1 MRVAAVQ
8 KVLILPN
15 LAKRKALEII
25 ANLVNALK
33 KRGFE
38 ALLEENTAKSLDCP
52 RVNLNRTGFWNEF
65 DLVMVLGGDGSMLNV
80 ARLIYPHQIP
90 LLGVNL
96 GHLGFLTQIECHR
109 LDAALDDLS
118 AENYQIEER
127 SMIQAEVIRKTT
139 CCERLYG
146 LNELVV
152 ARGISTRLIRLETWI
167 DGEYYTTYPVDG
179 LIVATATGSTA
190 YSMSAGGP
198 IVDPRFKGI
207 LITPICAHSLY
218 ARPLV
223 LSEEAKIKVIL
234 NAHNADI
241 SLTADSHTIVSL
253 APGDE
258 IYFSRAQNVTRLV
271 RFNNQGLF
279 EVLKS
284 RWKEGKI

>member
-1 MRVAAVQ
+1 MKVAALQ

-15 LAKRKALEII
+15 LAKPKALKLI
-25 ANLVNALK
+25 AKLMAALK

-38 ALLEENTAKSLDCP
+38 VLLENNTNKSLDCP
-52 RVNLNRTGFWNEF
+52 RVNLDQTGFWNKF
-65 DLVMVLGGDGSMLNV
+65 DLLMVLGGDGSMLNA

-118 AENYQIEER
+118 AGNYKIEER
-127 SMIQAEVIRKTT
+127 SMIQAVVIRKTV

-152 ARGISTRLIRLETWI
+152 ARGASTRLIRLETWI

-190 YSMSAGGP
+190 YSLSAGGP
-198 IVDPRFKGI
+198 IVDPRLKGI

-223 LSEEAKIKVIL
+223 LSEEANVKVIL
-234 NAHNADI
+234 NAHHTDI

-258 IYFSRAQNVTRLV
+258 IYFSRAPNVTRLV
-271 RFNNQGLF
+271 KFNNQGLF